1 MTVRRTD
8 GRPLDATAPSG
19 YDTVS
24 TLPTSHDADKRSWKL
39 SKRPRLTMRLAV
51 VAIVLTFIL
60 LPNAIRLST
69 DWYWFQEIGYMA
81 VFWAEIRTKLGLFLG
96 VGMATFGVLYANLR
110 IAQRGL
116 VPDPVVI
123 RLAPA
128 AANVDVTAL
137 LTRLA
142 VPLSL
147 GIAVVIAISVTPAW
161 MDLIAFM
168 HRSSFGVAEPVLQR
182 DVGFYVFTLPILSA
196 ALTLLSTVVVFTLM
210 ILIPVYWLR
219 GDVVLAPRMLR
230 VEPTA
235 QWHLGTLLAAFF
247 FIHAIQLW
255 FVRGPELLYST
266 TGPLVGASYT
276 DLAARLPATRILA
289 VCSLV
294 ASVAIAVGAWR
305 QTMAWFAALA
315 TGGYVAVW
323 LLAGVVWPGALQRLV
338 VAPNELMKETPQ
350 LTTHIEFTRR
360 AWGLDQVATRPLS
373 GEASLTRD
381 DLANNAATL
390 DNVRLWDRD
399 PLLQTFGQLQE
410 IRTYY
415 DFLSVDD
422 DRYWIDGRYRQVLL
436 SPRELNA
443 AALPTRSF
451 INQHLTFTHGMGVTL
466 APVNEVTS
474 EGLPVLFVKD
484 LPPETTVD
492 LNVKQPQIYFG
503 ELTNEYVLVRTRQR
517 EFDYPSGDDNVFTR
531 YEGTGGVRVDGL
543 WRRAIMAIRFGS
555 LKLLLTNDIEEGSR
569 ILYRR
574 NVRERAA
581 AALPFIT
588 LDADPYMVVDS
599 AGALHWILDGYTTS
613 SRYPYAQPM
622 RGSTTN
628 YMRNSVKVIV
638 SALDGSVD
646 AYLSD
651 PSDPIARA
659 YAAAFPELLHPL
671 DEMQSDL
678 RAHLRYPEDLYRI
691 QTSIYGVFHMDDPEM
706 FYHREDEWQIPSLD
720 LTDNRPD
727 PFMRRMI
734 MRLPNEPDAEF
745 LFMTPYTPRQ
755 KDNLAAWL
763 VARSDG
769 EHYGELVAYTFPKQS
784 LVYGPR
790 QVVNRINQDTEIAR
804 QLTLWDQRG
813 SEVIRGELMV
823 IPIEAALL
831 YVQPIYLR
839 ARGGRIPELKRVVV
853 AYQNQ
858 VTMAEGLDD
867 ALEAL
872 FGDSG
877 APRVVVDT
885 DMDDP
890 RGDLLLG
897 APEPMGDSLSTG
909 GSSGAPSPLQRQA
922 LQHYERAVRA
932 QRDGDWG
939 TYGEELE
946 RLGAVLRQLARP

>member
-1 MTVRRTD
+1 M
-8 GRPLDATAPSG
+8 P
-19 YDTVS
+19 
-24 TLPTSHDADKRSWKL
+24 
-39 SKRPRLTMRLAV
+39 KRPRLTVPLAAA
-51 VAIVLTFIL
+51 AIVLTLIL

-69 DWYWFQEIGYMA
+69 DWYWFREIGYMA
-81 VFWAEIRTKLGLFLG
+81 VFRAELLLKLGLFVG
-96 VGMATFGVLYANLR
+96 VGVAAFAILYGNLR

-116 VPDPVVI
+116 VPDPVVV
-123 RLAPA
+123 RLSPA
-128 AANVDVTAL
+128 APHVDITAL

-142 VPLSL
+142 LPAALAIAFV
-147 GIAVVIAISVTPAW
+147 IAVSATPAW
-161 MDLIAFM
+161 LDLIAFAN
-168 HRSSFGVAEPVLQR
+168 RTPFGVADPVLHR
-182 DVGFYVFTLPILSA
+182 DVGFYVFTLPIVA
-196 ALTLLSTVVVFTLM
+196 TTIAMLTTLVVFSLVL
-210 ILIPVYWLR
+210 LIPVYWLR
-219 GDVVLAPRMLR
+219 GDVVLAPRLVR

-235 QWHLGTLLAAFF
+235 QWHLGTLLAVFF
-247 FIHAIQLW
+247 LLHALQLW
-255 FVRGPELLYST
+255 FVQVPELLFST

-276 DLAARLPATRILA
+276 DLAARLPALRILA
-289 VCSLV
+289 VGSLLV
-294 ASVAIAVGAWR
+294 ALTVALGAWR
-305 QTMAWFAALA
+305 QTMVWFAALA
-315 TGGYVAVW
+315 TGGYLVVW

-338 VAPNELMKETPQ
+338 VAPNELIKETPQ

-360 AWGLDQVATRPLS
+360 AWGLDRVATRQLT
-373 GEASLTRD
+373 GEASLTRA
-381 DLANNAATL
+381 DLASNAATL

-415 DFLSVDD
+415 DFMSVDD

-436 SPRELNA
+436 SPRELNS

-484 LPPETTVD
+484 LPPTTAVD
-492 LNVKQPQIYFG
+492 LKVTQPQIYFG
-503 ELTNEYVLVRTRQR
+503 ELTSEYVLVRTRQR
-517 EFDYPSGDDNVFTR
+517 EFDYPSGDENVFTR
-531 YEGTGGVRVDGL
+531 YEGTGGVPVDGL
-543 WRRAIMAIRFGS
+543 WRRMVMAVRFGS
-555 LKLLLTNDIEEGSR
+555 LKLLLTNDIESGSR

-581 AALPFIT
+581 AALPFLT
-588 LDADPYMVVDS
+588 LDGDPYMVVDS
-599 AGALHWILDGYTTS
+599 AGALQWILDAYTTS
-613 SRYPYAQPM
+613 ARYPYAQPV
-622 RGSTTN
+622 RGGVN
-628 YMRNSVKVIV
+628 YMRNSVKVVV
-638 SALDGSVD
+638 SALDGSVH

-651 PSDPIARA
+651 PSDPVARA
-659 YAAAFPELLHPL
+659 YASAFPHLLRPL
-671 DEMQSDL
+671 EEMPGDL

-691 QTSIYGVFHMDDPEM
+691 QTSIYRIFHMDDPEM

-720 LTDNRPD
+720 VTDNRPD

-734 MRLPNEPDAEF
+734 MRLPDEPRAEF

-755 KDNLAAWL
+755 KDNLAAWI

-769 EHYGELVAYTFPKQS
+769 EHYGELVAYRFPKQS
-784 LVYGPR
+784 LVFGPQ

-858 VTMAEGLDD
+858 VAMAEGLDD
-867 ALEAL
+867 ALDAL
-872 FGDSG
+872 FGDSDVVRTEPEEGMEPVAGGPAGREPAG
-877 APRVVVDT
+877 ATARPSGT
-885 DMDDP
+885 P
-890 RGDLLLG
+890 
-897 APEPMGDSLSTG
+897 APGTTIAP
-909 GSSGAPSPLQRQA
+909 SGAAGTLQRQA
-922 LQHYERAVRA
+922 LEHYERAVRA
-932 QRDGDWG
+932 QREGDWS
-939 TYGEELE
+939 TYGAELE
-946 RLGAVLRQLARP
+946 QLGAILRQLSRP

>member
-1 MTVRRTD
+1 M
-8 GRPLDATAPSG
+8 
-19 YDTVS
+19 
-24 TLPTSHDADKRSWKL
+24 
-39 SKRPRLTMRLAV
+39 SKRPRRTVPLAAA
-51 VAIVLTFIL
+51 AIVLTLIL
-60 LPNAIRLST
+60 LPNLIRLST
-69 DWYWFQEIGYMA
+69 DWYWFREVGYMA
-81 VFWAEIRTKLGLFLG
+81 VFRAEILIKLGLFFG
-96 VGMATFGVLYANLR
+96 VGLAAFAMLYGNLR

-116 VPDPVVI
+116 VPDPVVV
-123 RLAPA
+123 RLSPA
-128 AANVDVTAL
+128 APHVDITEL

-142 VPLSL
+142 FPVSL
-147 GIAVVIAISVTPAW
+147 GIAFVVAISATPLW
-161 MDLIAFM
+161 LDLIAFA
-168 HRSSFGVAEPVLQR
+168 HRTPFGIAEPVLGR
-182 DVGFYVFTLPILSA
+182 DVGFYVFTLPVVA
-196 ALTLLSTVVVFTLM
+196 TALALFSTVLVFTLV

-219 GDVVLAPRMLR
+219 GDVVLAPRLVR

-235 QWHLGTLLAAFF
+235 QWHVGTLLALFF
-247 FIHAIQLW
+247 LAHALQLW
-255 FVRGPELLYST
+255 FVRAPELLYST

-276 DLAARLPATRILA
+276 DLAAGLPAIRILA
-289 VCSLV
+289 VCALL
-294 ASVAIAVGAWR
+294 AAIAIALGAWR
-305 QTMAWFAALA
+305 QTMVWFAALA
-315 TGGYVAVW
+315 TGGYLVVW
-323 LLAGVVWPGALQRLV
+323 LLAGVIWPGALQRLV
-338 VAPNELMKETPQ
+338 VAPNELAKETPQ

-360 AWGLDQVATRPLS
+360 AWGLERVGIRQLT
-373 GEASLTRD
+373 GEASLTQA
-381 DLANNAATL
+381 DLANNAPTL

-436 SPRELNA
+436 SPRELNSA
-443 AALPTRSF
+443 SLPTRSF

-484 LPPETTVD
+484 LPPTTTVD
-492 LNVKQPQIYFG
+492 LNVRQPQIYFG

-531 YEGTGGVRVDGL
+531 YEGAGGVPVDGL
-543 WRRAIMAIRFGS
+543 WRRAVMAIRFGS

-581 AALPFIT
+581 AALPFVT
-588 LDADPYMVVDS
+588 LDSDPYMVVDS
-599 AGALHWILDGYTTS
+599 AGALQWILDGYTTS
-613 SRYPYAQPM
+613 SRYPYAQAA
-622 RGSTTN
+622 RDGTN
-628 YMRNSVKVIV
+628 YMRNSVKVVI
-638 SALDGSVD
+638 SALDGSVH

-659 YAAAFPELLHPL
+659 YAAAFPDLLRPI
-671 DEMQSDL
+671 DEMPSDL
-678 RAHLRYPEDLYRI
+678 RAHLRYAEDLYRV
-691 QTSIYGVFHMDDPEM
+691 QTSIYAVFHMDDPEM
-706 FYHREDEWQIPSLD
+706 FYHREDEWQIPSID

-734 MRLPNEPDAEF
+734 MRLPDEPDAEF

-769 EHYGELVAYTFPKQS
+769 EHYGELVSYRFPKQS

-858 VTMAEGLDD
+858 VAMAEGLDD

-877 APRVVVDT
+877 AARVVVDT
-885 DMDDP
+885 DLEP
-890 RGDLLLG
+890 TLATPPAAPPATTVAPQPAAPAAG
-897 APEPMGDSLSTG
+897 AAGN
-909 GSSGAPSPLQRQA
+909 LQQQA
-922 LQHYERAVRA
+922 LEHYERAVRA

-939 TYGEELE
+939 TYGAELE
-946 RLGAVLRQLARP
+946 RLGTILRQMTRP